1 MLGRVNGEKIKKAFC
16 FYIIVLNECLH
27 AIFVLLA
34 AHMLVGREI
43 CDNVKSLLLTE
54 NTLKDRIG
62 KTQRISSIFFR
73 DIHSF
78 SAAEIAG
85 KFCQSIL
92 IQIYHHQFGWLER
105 EHRFYKR

>member
-27 AIFVLLA
+27 TVFIFLA
-34 AHMLVGREI
+34 THMLVCREI
-43 CDNVKSLLLTE
+43 RHYVKSLLLTE

-73 DIHSF
+73 NIHSF
-78 SAAEIAG
+78 SATKIAG
-85 KFCQSIL
+85 KF
-92 IQIYHHQFGWLER
+92 R
-105 EHRFYKR
+105 